1 MVYIIKDI
9 LLHIQIMK
17 KKANKEQIDTLKSS
31 LYYKIFDIL
40 KLNNKIYY
48 LDREFN
54 LIWDESQ
61 DVIGII
67 DKKVYVFF
75 SENDKIIESLTP
87 KME

>member
-1 MVYIIKDI
+1 
-9 LLHIQIMK
+9 MK

-40 KLNNKIYY
+40 NIDDKIYY

-54 LIWDESQ
+54 LIWDELQ

-67 DKKVYVFF
+67 NKTEYIFF
-75 SENDKIIESLTP
+75 SYYDEIINSIEKESPLLNSYTSL
-87 KME
+87 

>member
-1 MVYIIKDI
+1 
-9 LLHIQIMK
+9 MK

-40 KLNNKIYY
+40 NIGDKVYY

-54 LIWDESQ
+54 LIWDHLQ

-67 DKKVYVFF
+67 NKTEYIFF
-75 SENDKIIESLTP
+75 SNYDALINSIEKESPLLNTYTSS
-87 KME
+87 